1 MSFLLII
8 LLSLIVM
15 FLFFRRIL
23 KHPEQGVYAAF
34 FASGILNTISLGPLR
49 EKVGLTELVI
59 LLTWL
64 SMLLNVSWKNKRCP
78 LTQYQILAFIF
89 LLIFVIIEWSSFFIN
104 NATFYG
110 SMTGSLIETLNMTY
124 GAMMTFT
131 VVLLVQT
138 EAQWKGCL
146 IGWMIGAAVVVIVG
160 IWAMSGSAP
169 SWTFDE
175 FTGRISST
183 LKFENQIASYLVPVL
198 TISII
203 WCVSKGVLPIYR
215 NCIIILAICMAITLI
230 GTGSRTAFLLLILM
244 ALSLCLFIVVQFN
257 NTSLKRSYLGGLIFL
272 CSVGLI
278 GYVTIAIAL
287 FDGNYVLGK
296 TPAWQRPVVALYQ
309 SIERGNGIDHT
320 REKQADIVEE
330 NADRAMFLGNGPKLY
345 GNKLHTEEIHN
356 TYAGVYI
363 ETGLLGIFSLL
374 LFLLT
379 TIFIGWKSKAT
390 PEMKLLFIAAVFGFL
405 LLLLYNF
412 TMYGLRQRTIWLM
425 AGLLLSAN
433 TISQNRN
440 LSSV

>member
-1 MSFLLII
+1 ML
-8 LLSLIVM
+8 
-15 FLFFRRIL
+15 LFFRKIL
-23 KHPEQGVYAAF
+23 KYPEQGVYAAF
-34 FASGILNTISLGPLR
+34 FASGILNTISLGPFR

-64 SMLLNVSWKNKRCP
+64 SMILNVSWKNKRSA
-78 LTQYQILAFIF
+78 LTQYQVLAFIF
-89 LLIFVIIEWSSFFIN
+89 LLIFLIIEWSSFFIN

-110 SMTGSLIETLNMTY
+110 SMTSSLIETLNMTY

-203 WCVSKGVLPIYR
+203 WCVSKAVLPVYR
-215 NCIIILAICMAITLI
+215 NCIIVLAIGMGITLI

-244 ALSLCLFIVVQFN
+244 ALCLCFFIVVQFN
-257 NTSLKRSYLGGLIFL
+257 NASLKRSYLGALILL

-309 SIERGNGIDHT
+309 SIKRGDGIDHT
-320 REKQADIVEE
+320 REKQANIVEE

-345 GNKLHTEEIHN
+345 SNKLNTEEIHN

-390 PEMKLLFIAAVFGFL
+390 SEMKLLFIAAVFGFL

-433 TISQNRN
+433 TISRSRN